1 MDIDAQ
7 RIMRRLNKS
16 NDVDTK
22 EHSVK
27 KGWKRWTIKSGKPK
41 HMAFIPN
48 YSLEDVRTFSTSPY
62 LYEMCKAYASHS
74 NGIRFQCHSKNEH
87 CVRTIKTLGILSK
100 VKRNDRKKQTDYPVY
115 IRFGPSLLHDD
126 TITYCRCPNGLK
138 TSGACVH
145 SITALYALYYKLRGE
160 SILLKQ
166 HGVDGLD
173 DIQWDGY
180 ESDSDTD
187 RDSDGCECV
196 SDSNSDND
204 LDGYQSDSD
213 SNSDSDSD
221 GYESDSNTESGS
233 GSDSDSNCDADID
246 LENPLNTAN
255 DEVIVEAAVAIE
267 TSTSSVKVC

>member
-1 MDIDAQ
+1 MCAHSQ
-7 RIMRRLNKS
+7 HHRIYMKCVKHMHPIPMEFVSNAIPKTNIAYAPSKHWVFSVKS
-16 NDVDTK
+16 NAMIGR
-22 EHSVK
+22 S
-27 KGWKRWTIKSGKPK
+27 KP
-41 HMAFIPN
+41 I
-48 YSLEDVRTFSTSPY
+48 
-62 LYEMCKAYASHS
+62 
-74 NGIRFQCHSKNEH
+74 I
-87 CVRTIKTLGILSK
+87 
-100 VKRNDRKKQTDYPVY
+100 
-115 IRFGPSLLHDD
+115 
-126 TITYCRCPNGLK
+126 CRCPNGLK